1 MAQWRVTQGDNQFTV
16 EGLPELIA
24 MAQRGDLQAGDMIQ
38 PPEAEDWVYA
48 TEVPALA
55 PHFKGGDD
63 DDDLDG
69 YKPGGAMKAIIPMM
83 IVVGLLGFIGLGGLG
98 ILVLVQYLPDG
109 DEVLVGD
116 GGLTYSQMI
125 VTNEGVS
132 LHSKPDANSSAVT
145 SVAKDSTLE
154 LLAKRG
160 EFYRAR
166 TESGDE
172 GWIAVTAVLPMY
184 QLGGEKVQKKYD
196 PLYNPDHY
204 VDVANAS
211 WMQLPD
217 QDELDEKVTIFHFMF
232 RNKSAYD
239 MTDLV
244 IVTTIKNAKG
254 GVIEE
259 IEIPI
264 EGEIPTSE
272 STMVGTLAPPKDAPE
287 GTPKRF
293 ITEATF
299 KGLAAN
305 DPDMQERWSPGLE
318 VTMTSQDFDN
328 ANVDIVELR
337 AVPDAKAAGDV
348 RR

>member
-1 MAQWRVTQGDNQFTV
+1 MSQWMVTQGDNQFSV
-16 EGLPELIA
+16 EGLPQLIE
-24 MAQRGDLQAGDMIQ
+24 MAQRGDLAAGDMIQ
-38 PPEAEDWVYA
+38 PPDAADWVYA

-55 PHFKGGDD
+55 PHFKGDD
-63 DDDLDG
+63 DDDLD
-69 YKPGGAMKAIIPMM
+69 YRPGGFMKA
-83 IVVGLLGFIGLGGLG
+83 VVPALLVAGLLAVIGVGGIG

-125 VTNEGVS
+125 VTNEGQVLRS
-132 LHSKPDANSSAVT
+132 QPDPKASEVT
-145 SVAKDSTLE
+145 TVAKDSSLE

-160 EFYRAR
+160 EFYKARADN
-166 TESGDE
+166 GKE
-172 GWIAVTAVLPMY
+172 GWIPVTSVLPMY
-184 QLGGEKVQKKYD
+184 QLGGERVQQKYD

-244 IVTTIKNAKG
+244 ILTTIKNAKG

-264 EGEIPTSE
+264 EGIIPTSG
-272 STMVGTLAPPKDAPE
+272 STMVGTLGPGKADPE
-287 GTPKRF
+287 GTPNRF
-293 ITEATF
+293 LTEETF
-299 KGLAAN
+299 KEMSAN
-305 DPDMQERWSPGLE
+305 DADLQERWSPGLE
-318 VTMTSQDFDN
+318 VTMTVQDFDN

-337 AVPDAKAAGDV
+337 AVPDADAAGDV